1 MKNSTK
7 IRKSVPW
14 NSHTKS
20 LKENGCTT
28 LLELQ
33 FRWKAEGH
41 RVMKRYASVI
51 VGRAP
56 LSVEDLK
63 QIYNKPRGRAVKVA
77 NKLILNDVR
86 QEEVNRHNKR
96 MKRANNLFPHE

>member
-1 MKNSTK
+1 MRNSTK

-20 LKENGCTT
+20 LKENGCST

-33 FRWKAEGH
+33 FRWKAEGQSAMMSYGK
-41 RVMKRYASVI
+41 VCKPEYGLPVS
-51 VGRAP
+51 
-56 LSVEDLK
+56 DL
-63 QIYNKPRGRAVKVA
+63 QRIFNKPRGRAVKVA

-96 MKRANNLFPHE
+96 MKRANDLFPHE